1 MRAIG
6 IAVVV
11 CTALGTAA
19 AQSPTDVE
27 RASALFLEGRKLL
40 TRHDTQAAC
49 DKFEASIALD
59 PAAPGVML
67 NLGLCYELL
76 KKYAT
81 SLYWFRKAQVAA
93 AEGKLTA
100 YEDEAKRH
108 TVALA
113 AQVSIVRIVAA
124 AVPASTEILL
134 DGKLVAPTDYARVEI
149 DRGSHTLEAR
159 APGKQ
164 PFRRSFDVT
173 GTNAGTL
180 VIPALTDGSREA
192 GSPDPDT
199 HVDAPSPRGRIVL
212 AAGLA
217 GAGTILCIASP
228 LWARSVRNNY
238 DDAVAN
244 MELPSYSAARTKQH
258 IATGMFVVGAGLI
271 GAGAYLYLTRPR
283 TAEVA
288 TALVPLIDAHH
299 VGFAIS
305 GSL

>member
-1 MRAIG
+1 MRAFG

-19 AQSPTDVE
+19 AQSPADVD
-27 RASALFLEGRKLL
+27 RANALFLEGRELL
-40 TRHDTQAAC
+40 TRRDTQAAC

-59 PAAPGVML
+59 PTAPGVML

-108 TVALA
+108 TVALVA
-113 AQVSIVRIVAA
+113 KVSIVRVDAA
-124 AVPASTEILL
+124 AAPAGTEILI

-149 DRGSHTLEAR
+149 DRGRHTLEAR
-159 APGKQ
+159 GTGKR

-173 GTNAGTL
+173 GTDVGTL
-180 VIPALTDGSREA
+180 VIPALTGEPRGG

-199 HVDAPSPRGRIVL
+199 RVDAPSPRGRIVL

-228 LWARSVRNNY
+228 LWARSVQSSY
-238 DDAVAN
+238 DDAVAS
-244 MELPSYSAARTKQH
+244 MKMPSYSAARTQQH
-258 IATGMFVVGAGLI
+258 LATGMFVVGAGLI

-283 TAEVA
+283 PAAEA

>member
-1 MRAIG
+1 MRALG

-27 RASALFLEGRKLL
+27 RANALFLEGRELL
-40 TRHDTQAAC
+40 TRRDTQAAC

-113 AQVSIVRIVAA
+113 AKVSIVRIGAA
-124 AVPASTEILL
+124 AVPASAEILI
-134 DGKLVAPTDYARVEI
+134 DGKLVAPTDYARVEV
-149 DRGSHTLEAR
+149 DRGRHTLEAR
-159 APGKQ
+159 APGKR
-164 PFRRSFDVT
+164 PFRRSFEVT
-173 GTNAGTL
+173 GTDAGTL
-180 VIPALTDGSREA
+180 VIPALADGSRGA
-192 GSPDPDT
+192 GSPDSDAFG
-199 HVDAPSPRGRIVL
+199 DAPSPRGRIVL
-212 AAGLA
+212 AASLA
-217 GAGTILCIASP
+217 GAGTLLCIASP
-228 LWARSVRNNY
+228 LWARSVQSSY
-238 DDAVAN
+238 DAAVAN
-244 MELPSYSAARTKQH
+244 MEMPSYSAARTQQH

-283 TAEVA
+283 AEVA

-299 VGFAIS
+299 VGFALS